1 MLISIRQEEL
11 QALINTE
18 KQTKEKML
26 YFKRELENRETNYNT
41 RFSTASL
48 RRVACSNQ
56 EDDNVNSTGVLRVIQ
71 SPPKKNEMGLPDI
84 GKKQSQKNPTRRKV
98 KAAGTV
104 TKKKTKKV
112 TTLPKI
118 AKS

>member
-71 SPPKKNEMGLPDI
+71 SP
-84 GKKQSQKNPTRRKV
+84 RRKMKWV
-98 KAAGTV
+98 CQ
-104 TKKKTKKV
+104 
-112 TTLPKI
+112 TLARSNRRRIRREEK
-118 AKS
+118 